1 MASDSKRTSLA
12 RSRLLYRGS
21 CHLETFCSVLL
32 RVILGAACLSP
43 SSRLL
48 HVTYPPS
55 PYSKILTMP
64 KPSKK
69 ISSKPDAKPAE
80 PVTLNEALVS
90 EYPDDFVVQYVF
102 APAAKTPRRMLRYKL
117 RIRSRSSR
125 CELTRRQSHTCNW
138 HRYHRVSPDL

>member
-1 MASDSKRTSLA
+1 MASYSKRTSLA

-32 RVILGAACLSP
+32 RVIPGAAYTSP
-43 SSRLL
+43 NSRLR

-55 PYSKILTMP
+55 PYSKLITMP

-69 ISSKPDAKPAE
+69 TSSKPDATPAE
-80 PVTLNEALVS
+80 PVTLNEALIS

-117 RIRSRSSR
+117 RIRNRSSP
-125 CELTRRQSHTCNW
+125 CELTRRQSHTCDR